1 MIDVYLRKTIV
12 VCELSYMTLKHFRI
26 LFRVSQNHNIA
37 HTELAP
43 KNIMYFQKEK
53 DGCTE
58 NWKLIDFDSACIVDR
73 DNVKINELS
82 APEITRARDN

>member
-1 MIDVYLRKTIV
+1 
-12 VCELSYMTLKHFRI
+12 
-26 LFRVSQNHNIA
+26 
-37 HTELAP
+37 
-43 KNIMYFQKEK
+43 MYFQKEK

-82 APEITRARDN
+82 APEITRAREN